1 MILKNLE
8 DGSDIDPDDNEDED
22 DDPEILQELEKRKED
37 IMEEFLELAYQ
48 KKHEAVEEVKAEC
61 KKNKTPKD
69 QEKKRMAEVKLLM
82 DSKRKEGM
90 LDIKKRFNDIV
101 MNESLSL

>member
-8 DGSDIDPDDNEDED
+8 DGSDIEPDENEDED

-48 KKHEAVEEVKAEC
+48 KKHEALEEVKVEC
-61 KKNKTPKD
+61 KKTKTPKD
-69 QEKKRMAEVKLLM
+69 QEKKRMAEVKQLM

-90 LDIKKRFNDIV
+90 FDIKKRFNDIV